1 MGIGMNM
8 EQLIRLNKEKKIK
21 RYKILRVVLGW

>member
-21 RYKILRVVLGW
+21 RYKTLRVVLGW

>member
-21 RYKILRVVLGW
+21 RYKILRVVRG

>member
-21 RYKILRVVLGW
+21 RYKILRVVLG